1 MVGWHHRLNE
11 HEFERTRGD
20 SEGQRSLVCCSPWGL
35 KESGMTQQLNKNN
48 TALEVLSPNHWTAR
62 EGPMITSIGDV
73 SWVLEK
79 DILDR
84 QFDNFPRECLHLKED
99 ENECIITNF
108 LK

>member
-11 HEFERTRGD
+11 HEFERTQGD

-48 TALEVLSPNHWTAR
+48 TALEVLSPNHWTTR
-62 EGPMITSIGDV
+62 EGPMITSKGDV

-79 DILDR
+79 DILDC
-84 QFDNFPRECLHLKED
+84 QFDNILRECLHLKED